1 MTDFFD
7 RLPAR
12 FSVDLFCFIPTYCS
26 SDKVMLRLACLYR
39 KNNILVNL
47 VESANLNRRY
57 NVTNAIVNREV
68 GQRVRD
74 LRIAYPFTIEEFSE
88 ILGITPGYLGLIESG
103 ARGIT
108 IRHLI
113 MISKMF
119 QVSQEYITTGAV
131 EHQSSF
137 K

>member
-1 MTDFFD
+1 
-7 RLPAR
+7 
-12 FSVDLFCFIPTYCS
+12 
-26 SDKVMLRLACLYR
+26 MLRLACLYR